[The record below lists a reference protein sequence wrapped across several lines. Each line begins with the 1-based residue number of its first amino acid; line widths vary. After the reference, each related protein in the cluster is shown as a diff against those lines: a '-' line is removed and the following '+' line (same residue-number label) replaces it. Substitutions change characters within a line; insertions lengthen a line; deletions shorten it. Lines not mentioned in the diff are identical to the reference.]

1 MIHLPFLTSLSTIYH
16 MQRLV
21 PTSSKTFLF
30 LVTDRL
36 TSKKFSVCHTWVLAC
51 FNRPLTLRCLQMLVS
66 RSFSSDV
73 QLKKDVTSFKLRLHQ
88 VTIKT
93 NTCSLVQLADGL
105 MWKSQVSKAAIN
117 EQPQSIFFSS
127 QKQKSKQ
134 LYRLRDVIIIIINH
148 YSESKL
154 LMIWFQVTHCTTY
167 SNQTAV
173 QTIGAGNL

>member
-1 MIHLPFLTSLSTIYH
+1 MCGLLDYFKAFMDNIWMIHLPFLTSLFTIYH
-16 MQRLV
+16 MQRLA

-88 VTIKT
+88 ITIKT

-117 EQPQSIFFSS
+117 EQPQSIFFFLLKNKKASS
-127 QKQKSKQ
+127 YIAS
-134 LYRLRDVIIIIINH
+134 VI
-148 YSESKL
+148 L
-154 LMIWFQVTHCTTY
+154 L
-167 SNQTAV
+167 
-173 QTIGAGNL
+173 L